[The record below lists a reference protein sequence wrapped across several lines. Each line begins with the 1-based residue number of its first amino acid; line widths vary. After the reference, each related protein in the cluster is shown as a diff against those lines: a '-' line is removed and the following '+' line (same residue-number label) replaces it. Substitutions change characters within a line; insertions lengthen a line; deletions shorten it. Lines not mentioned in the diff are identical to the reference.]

1 MTMRTYKAGETVFRA
16 GDPSDTVFVIRSGMA
31 EVFALDGGRS
41 VWLASLRAGE
51 TFGEMGVVQG
61 RPHDASVR
69 AAEELTVEAID
80 RATFLAELDRAPGA
94 AMPLVRALIARLR
107 DTDRRVTH
115 EAGIAAP
122 LKWGVLR
129 IFSYGG
135 RLDRALPKAGLEVRA
150 LPFAVGRQRRHGE
163 DVAVHQVDLMLP
175 DEAPF
180 QLSRAH
186 FAIEDSPDGPMVR
199 DLGSH
204 NGTFV
209 NGTGLGQGQRHMLAR
224 LIEGPN
230 EVVAGTLHSPFRF
243 KIAVETA

>member
-1 MTMRTYKAGETVFRA
+1 MAIRKFKAGETVFRA

-31 EVFALDGGRS
+31 EVFAQDGGRS

-51 TFGEMGVVQG
+51 TFGEMGVVEG

-80 RATFLAELDRAPGA
+80 RVTFLAELNRAPGTP
-94 AMPLVRALIARLR
+94 MPLVQALIARLR
-107 DTDRRVTH
+107 DTDHRVAR
-115 EAGIAAP
+115 EAAIAAP
-122 LKWGVLR
+122 VKWRVVR

-135 RLDRALPKAGLEVRA
+135 RLDRALPKVGLEVRA

-163 DVAVHQVDLMLP
+163 DVAAHQVDLMLP

-209 NGTGLGQGQRHMLAR
+209 NGTALGQGQRHMLAR
-224 LIEGPN
+224 LIEGLN
-230 EVVAGTLHSPFRF
+230 EVVAGTSHSPFRF
-243 KIAVETA
+243 KIEVATT